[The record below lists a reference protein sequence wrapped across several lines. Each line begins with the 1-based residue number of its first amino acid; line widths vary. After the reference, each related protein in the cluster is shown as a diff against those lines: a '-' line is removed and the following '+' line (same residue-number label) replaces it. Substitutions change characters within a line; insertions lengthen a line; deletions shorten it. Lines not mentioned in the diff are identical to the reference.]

1 MWKKAFVL
9 IISIDLLIA
18 VAAAVWF
25 ATLPPAAR
33 ATPPKSSAP
42 SSQQAQIE
50 LTMGAPAI
58 NTYLAYALAKQP
70 EVTKAVSY
78 VRVNFSNQWVVNFG
92 LRLGSRSVPVQLSIA
107 PHIQGGNLG
116 MQIQSATLGGI
127 PVPPALLVLT
137 LAHAPWPN
145 WIAVN
150 TSTNTLQINFTE
162 RPANPYGLRVL
173 GYSPQT
179 KQLSVQVLITPQS
192 ALSGHL

>member
-18 VAAAVWF
+18 IAAAVWF
-25 ATLPPAAR
+25 ATLPAATR
-33 ATPPKSSAP
+33 ATPPKSSTG
-42 SSQQAQIE
+42 SSQQAPIE

-78 VRVNFSNQWVVNFG
+78 VRVNFANQWVVDFG

-127 PVPPALLVLT
+127 PVPPSLLVLT
-137 LAHAPWPN
+137 LAHAPWPH

-150 TSTNTLQINFTE
+150 TSTNTLQINFTA

-173 GYSPQT
+173 GYSSQT